1 MNKSELLQF
10 IENSADECV
19 ALQKLLT
26 SHKALAPE
34 NGGDGEWDK
43 CAALEQFL
51 RDHGITNLE
60 RFDAPDPRALHGRRP
75 NLIATIPGKNQPVAA
90 GSFGLANDSGA
101 SLACDNSGSSAAGS
115 SGLANNSGAS
125 SASGTSSDSGAV
137 WAIAHMDVVPVGNLA
152 DWQSDPWTVVEK
164 DGKLFG
170 RGVEDNQQGLCS
182 AFAAAWAFVANGVQP
197 ERTIK
202 LLFAADEEVG
212 SKYGMIWLL
221 QNHAELFGKNDF
233 FVIPDGGDPLGQTI
247 EIAEKNVLWIQFT
260 VSGKQC
266 HGSRPDEGLNACLAA
281 NRLSVALY
289 EGLHKKFDARDDLFE
304 PATCTFEPTKRDANV
319 AGVNI
324 IPGSDVFCFDCRVLP
339 RYKNEEVLEEIK
351 KIVAEEEKFSGVKVS
366 FELLQNAE
374 SKATDKNAPVVQTLS
389 SAIKEA
395 HGIEAKTIGIGGGT
409 VAAELRNLGYDCVV
423 WSSLDETAHMP
434 NEYCVISN
442 MTRDAKTLALLFA
455 AG

>member
-1 MNKSELLQF
+1 MNKSDLLQF
-10 IENSADECV
+10 IEKSADECV

-34 NGGDGEWDK
+34 NSGDGEWEK
-43 CAALEQFL
+43 CAALEEFL
-51 RDHGITNLE
+51 RAHGITNLE
-60 RFDAPDPRALHGRRP
+60 RFDAPDSRALHGRRP
-75 NLIATIPGKNQPVAA
+75 NLIATIPGKKKPVAA
-90 GSFGLANDSGA
+90 GSLGLANDSAA
-101 SLACDNSGSSAAGS
+101 SLACDS
-115 SGLANNSGAS
+115 SGAS
-125 SASGTSSDSGAV
+125 GAIWV
-137 WAIAHMDVVPVGNLA
+137 IAHMDVVPVGNLA
-152 DWQSDPWTVVEK
+152 DWQSDPWTVVQK

-182 AFAAAWAFVANGVQP
+182 AFAAAWAFVANKVQP

-221 QNHAELFGKNDF
+221 KNHPELFNKNDF

-247 EIAEKNVLWIQFT
+247 EVAEKNVLWVQFT

-289 EGLHKKFDARDDLFE
+289 EGLHKKFDARDELFE

-339 RYKNEEVLEEIK
+339 RYKNEEILEEIK
-351 KIVAEEEKFSGVKVS
+351 KIVAKEEEVSGAKVS
-366 FELLQNAE
+366 FQLLQNAQ
-374 SKATDKNAPVVQTLS
+374 SKATDKNAPVVKALA

-442 MTRDAKTLALLFA
+442 MTRDAKTLALMF
-455 AG
+455 GIE

>member
-34 NGGDGEWDK
+34 NSGDGEWDK

-51 RDHGITNLE
+51 RGHGITNLE
-60 RFDAPDPRALHGRRP
+60 RFDAPDSRALHGRRP
-75 NLIATIPGKNQPVAA
+75 NLIATIPGKKQPVAA
-90 GSFGLANDSGA
+90 STD
-101 SLACDNSGSSAAGS
+101 
-115 SGLANNSGAS
+115 SGAS

-137 WAIAHMDVVPVGNLA
+137 WVIAHMDVVPVGNPA
-152 DWQSDPWTVVEK
+152 DWKTDPWTVVQK

-182 AFAAAWAFVANGVQP
+182 AFAAAWAFVANKVQP

-221 QNHAELFGKNDF
+221 QNHPELFGKNDF

-289 EGLHKKFDARDDLFE
+289 EGLHKKFDAKDDLFE

-351 KIVAEEEKFSGVKVS
+351 KIVAKEEKFSGVKVS
-366 FELLQNAE
+366 IELLQNAE
-374 SKATDKNAPVVQTLS
+374 SKATDKNAPVVKALS

-442 MTRDAKTLALLFA
+442 MTRDAKTLALLFGA
-455 AG
+455 PQP

>member
-1 MNKSELLQF
+1 MNKSDLLQF

-34 NGGDGEWDK
+34 NGGDGELEK
-43 CAALEQFL
+43 CAALEEFL
-51 RDHGITNLE
+51 RAHGITNLE
-60 RFDAPDPRALHGRRP
+60 RFDAPDSRALHGRRP

-90 GSFGLANDSGA
+90 GSFGLE
-101 SLACDNSGSSAAGS
+101 
-115 SGLANNSGAS
+115 NNSGAS
-125 SASGTSSDSGAV
+125 TDSSASSDNSGSIWV
-137 WAIAHMDVVPVGNLA
+137 IAHMDVVPVGNLA
-152 DWQSDPWTVVEK
+152 DWKTDPWTVVEK

-182 AFAAAWAFVANGVQP
+182 AFAAAWAFVKNGVQP

-221 QNHAELFGKNDF
+221 KNHPELFNKNDF

-247 EIAEKNVLWIQFT
+247 EVAEKNVLWVQFT

-339 RYKNEEVLEEIK
+339 RYKNEEILEEIK
-351 KIVAEEEKFSGVKVS
+351 K
-366 FELLQNAE
+366 NAQ
-374 SKATDKNAPVVQTLS
+374 SKATDKNAPVVKALA

-442 MTRDAKTLALLFA
+442 ITRDAKTLALMF
-455 AG
+455 GIE

>member
-1 MNKSELLQF
+1 MNKSDLLQF

-34 NGGDGEWDK
+34 NGGDGEWEK
-43 CAALEQFL
+43 CAALEEFL
-51 RDHGITNLE
+51 RAHGITNLE
-60 RFDAPDPRALHGRRP
+60 RFDAPDSRALHGRRP
-75 NLIATIPGKNQPVAA
+75 NLIATIPGKKKPVA
-90 GSFGLANDSGA
+90 GA
-101 SLACDNSGSSAAGS
+101 STDSSASSDNSGAIW
-115 SGLANNSGAS
+115 
-125 SASGTSSDSGAV
+125 V
-137 WAIAHMDVVPVGNLA
+137 IAHMDVVPVGNLA
-152 DWQSDPWTVVEK
+152 DWKTDPWTVVQK

-182 AFAAAWAFVANGVQP
+182 AFAAVWAFVANKVQP

-221 QNHAELFGKNDF
+221 QNHPELFNKNDF

-247 EIAEKNVLWIQFT
+247 EVAEKNVLWVQFT

-289 EGLHKKFDARDDLFE
+289 EGLHKKFDVKDDLFE

-339 RYKNEEVLEEIK
+339 RYKNEEILEEIK
-351 KIVAEEEKFSGVKVS
+351 KIVAKEEEVSGAKVS
-366 FELLQNAE
+366 FELLQNAQ
-374 SKATDKNAPVVQTLS
+374 SKATDKNAPVVKALA

-442 MTRDAKTLALLFA
+442 MTRDAKTLALMFA

>member
-1 MNKSELLQF
+1 MNKSDLLQF

-34 NGGDGEWDK
+34 NGGDGEWEK
-43 CAALEQFL
+43 CAALEEFL
-51 RDHGITNLE
+51 RAHGITNLE
-60 RFDAPDPRALHGRRP
+60 RFDAPDSRALHGRRP
-75 NLIATIPGKNQPVAA
+75 NLIATIPGKKQPVAA
-90 GSFGLANDSGA
+90 GSLGLANDSGT
-101 SLACDNSGSSAAGS
+101 SLACDS
-115 SGLANNSGAS
+115 SGAS
-125 SASGTSSDSGAV
+125 AAASSSLANDSGAIWV
-137 WAIAHMDVVPVGNLA
+137 IAHMDVVPVGNLA
-152 DWQSDPWTVVEK
+152 DWKTDPWTVVQK

-182 AFAAAWAFVANGVQP
+182 AFAAAWAFVANKVQP

-221 QNHAELFGKNDF
+221 KKHPELFSKNDF

-247 EIAEKNVLWIQFT
+247 EVAEKNVLWVQFT
-260 VSGKQC
+260 VRGKQC

-289 EGLHKKFDARDDLFE
+289 EGLHKKFDAKDDLFE
-304 PATCTFEPTKRDANV
+304 PNTCTFEPTKRDANV

-339 RYKNEEVLEEIK
+339 RYKNEEILEEIK
-351 KIVAEEEKFSGVKVS
+351 KIVAKEEEVSGVKVS
-366 FELLQNAE
+366 FELLQNAQ
-374 SKATDKNAPVVQTLS
+374 SKATDKNAPVVQALS

-442 MTRDAKTLALLFA
+442 MTRDAKTLALLF
-455 AG
+455 GIE

>member
-1 MNKSELLQF
+1 MNKSDLLQF

-34 NGGDGEWDK
+34 NGGDGEWEK
-43 CAALEQFL
+43 CAALEEFL
-51 RDHGITNLE
+51 RAHGITNLE
-60 RFDAPDPRALHGRRP
+60 RFDAPDSRALHGRRP
-75 NLIATIPGKNQPVAA
+75 NLIATIPGKKQPVAA
-90 GSFGLANDSGA
+90 GSL
-101 SLACDNSGSSAAGS
+101 
-115 SGLANNSGAS
+115 GLANNQSSGAIW
-125 SASGTSSDSGAV
+125 V
-137 WAIAHMDVVPVGNLA
+137 IAHMDVVPVGNLA
-152 DWQSDPWTVVEK
+152 DWKTDPWTVVQK

-182 AFAAAWAFVANGVQP
+182 AFAAVWAFVANNVQP

-221 QNHAELFGKNDF
+221 KNHPELFNKNDF

-247 EIAEKNVLWIQFT
+247 EVAEKNVLWIQFT

-339 RYKNEEVLEEIK
+339 RYKNEEILEEIK
-351 KIVAEEEKFSGVKVS
+351 KIVAQEEKVSGVKVS
-366 FELLQNAE
+366 FELLQNAQ
-374 SKATDKNAPVVQTLS
+374 SKATDKNAPVVKALA

-442 MTRDAKTLALLFA
+442 ITRDAKTLALLF
-455 AG
+455 GIE

>member
-1 MNKSELLQF
+1 MNKSDLLQF
-10 IENSADECV
+10 IEKSADECV

-34 NGGDGEWDK
+34 NGGDGEWEK
-43 CAALEQFL
+43 CAALEEFL
-51 RDHGITNLE
+51 RAHGITNLE
-60 RFDAPDPRALHGRRP
+60 RFDAPDSRALHGRRP
-75 NLIATIPGKNQPVAA
+75 NLIATIPGKKKPVAA
-90 GSFGLANDSGA
+90 GSFGLE
-101 SLACDNSGSSAAGS
+101 
-115 SGLANNSGAS
+115 NNSGAS
-125 SASGTSSDSGAV
+125 TDSSASSDNSGAIWV
-137 WAIAHMDVVPVGNLA
+137 IAHMDVVPVGNMA
-152 DWQSDPWTVVEK
+152 DWKTDPWAVVQK

-182 AFAAAWAFVANGVQP
+182 AFAAAWAFVANKVQP

-221 QNHAELFGKNDF
+221 QNHPELFNKNDF

-247 EIAEKNVLWIQFT
+247 EVAEKNVLWVQFT
-260 VSGKQC
+260 VRGKQC

-289 EGLHKKFDARDDLFE
+289 EGLHKKFDAKDDLFE

-339 RYKNEEVLEEIK
+339 RYKNEEILEEIK
-351 KIVAEEEKFSGVKVS
+351 KIVAKEEEVSGAKVS
-366 FELLQNAE
+366 FQLLQNAQ
-374 SKATDKNAPVVQTLS
+374 SKATDKNAPVVKALA

-395 HGIEAKTIGIGGGT
+395 HGLEAKTIGIGGGT

-442 MTRDAKTLALLFA
+442 ITRDAKTLALMF
-455 AG
+455 GIE

>member
-1 MNKSELLQF
+1 MNKSDLLQF
-10 IENSADECV
+10 IEKSADECV

-34 NGGDGEWDK
+34 NSGDGEWEK
-43 CAALEQFL
+43 CAALEEFL
-51 RDHGITNLE
+51 RAHGITNLE
-60 RFDAPDPRALHGRRP
+60 RFDAPDSRALHGRRP
-75 NLIATIPGKNQPVAA
+75 NLIATIPGKKQPVAA
-90 GSFGLANDSGA
+90 GSLGLANDSGA
-101 SLACDNSGSSAAGS
+101 I
-115 SGLANNSGAS
+115 
-125 SASGTSSDSGAV
+125 

-152 DWQSDPWTVVEK
+152 DWKTDPWTVVQK

-182 AFAAAWAFVANGVQP
+182 AFAAAWAFVANKVQP

-221 QNHAELFGKNDF
+221 KNHPELFSKNDF

-247 EIAEKNVLWIQFT
+247 EVAEKNVLWIQFT

-324 IPGSDVFCFDCRVLP
+324 IPGSDVFCFDCRILP
-339 RYKNEEVLEEIK
+339 RYKNEEILEEIK
-351 KIVAEEEKFSGVKVS
+351 KIVAAEEKFSGVKVS
-366 FELLQNAE
+366 FDILQNAQ
-374 SKATDKNAPVVQTLS
+374 SKATDKNAPVVKALA

-455 AG
+455 EPQL

>member
-43 CAALEQFL
+43 RAALEEFL
-51 RDHGITNLE
+51 RAHGITNLE
-60 RFDAPDPRALHGRRP
+60 RFDAPDPRAKNGVRP
-75 NLIATIPGKNQPVAA
+75 NLIATIPGKNQQ
-90 GSFGLANDSGA
+90 S
-101 SLACDNSGSSAAGS
+101 
-115 SGLANNSGAS
+115 
-125 SASGTSSDSGAV
+125 AV

-152 DWQSDPWTVVEK
+152 DWKTDPWTVVQK

-182 AFAAAWAFVANGVQP
+182 AFAAAWAFVKNGVQP

-221 QNHAELFGKNDF
+221 QNHPELFNKNDF

-247 EIAEKNVLWIQFT
+247 EVAEKNVLWIQFT

-289 EGLHKKFDARDDLFE
+289 EGLHKKFDAKDDLFE
-304 PATCTFEPTKRDANV
+304 PNTCTFEPTKRDANV

-339 RYKNEEVLEEIK
+339 RYKNEEILEEIK
-351 KIVAEEEKFSGVKVS
+351 KIVAKEEEVSGVKVS
-366 FELLQNAE
+366 FELLQNAQ
-374 SKATDKNAPVVQTLS
+374 SKATDKNAPVVKALA

-395 HGIEAKTIGIGGGT
+395 QGLEAKTIGIGGGT

-442 MTRDAKTLALLFA
+442 MTRDAKTLALLF
-455 AG
+455 GIE

>member
-1 MNKSELLQF
+1 MNKNDLLQF
-10 IENSADECV
+10 IESSADECV

-34 NGGDGEWDK
+34 NSGDGEWEK
-43 CAALEQFL
+43 CARLEEFL
-51 RDHGITNLE
+51 RAHGITNLE
-60 RFDAPDPRALHGRRP
+60 RFDAPDSRALHGRRP
-75 NLIATIPGKNQPVAA
+75 NLIATIPGKKKPVAA
-90 GSFGLANDSGA
+90 GSLGLANDSGA
-101 SLACDNSGSSAAGS
+101 SLACDSSGPSAAAS
-115 SGLANNSGAS
+115 SSLANNQSSGAIW
-125 SASGTSSDSGAV
+125 V
-137 WAIAHMDVVPVGNLA
+137 IAHMDVVPVGNLA
-152 DWQSDPWTVVEK
+152 DWKTDPWTVVQK

-182 AFAAAWAFVANGVQP
+182 AFAAAWAFVANKVQP
-197 ERTIK
+197 KRTIK

-221 QNHAELFGKNDF
+221 QNHSELFNKNDF

-247 EIAEKNVLWIQFT
+247 EVAEKNVLWVQFA
-260 VSGKQC
+260 VRGKQT
-266 HGSRPDEGLNACLAA
+266 HGSRPDQGLNACLAA

-324 IPGSDVFCFDCRVLP
+324 IPGSDIFCFDCRVLP
-339 RYKNEEVLEEIK
+339 RYKNEEVLVEIK
-351 KIVAEEEKFSGVKVS
+351 KIVAEEEEVSGAKVS
-366 FELLQNAE
+366 FQLLQNAQ
-374 SKATDKNAPVVQTLS
+374 SKATDKNAPVVQALT

-395 HGIEAKTIGIGGGT
+395 HGIKAKTIGIGGGT

-442 MTRDAKTLALLFA
+442 MTRDAKTLALMF
-455 AG
+455 GIE

>member
-1 MNKSELLQF
+1 MPNICYEYIIVPMNKSELLQF
-10 IENSADECV
+10 IENSADVCV

-34 NGGDGEWDK
+34 NGGDGEWEK

-60 RFDAPDPRALHGRRP
+60 RFDAPDPRAKNGVRP
-75 NLIATIPGKNQPVAA
+75 NLIATIPGRA
-90 GSFGLANDSGA
+90 D
-101 SLACDNSGSSAAGS
+101 SSAAS
-115 SGLANNSGAS
+115 TDSDAS
-125 SASGTSSDSGAV
+125 SASGAV

-152 DWQSDPWTVVEK
+152 DWKTDPWTVVEK

-182 AFAAAWAFVANGVQP
+182 AFAAAWAFVKNGVQP

-221 QNHAELFGKNDF
+221 QNHPELFNKNDF

-289 EGLHKKFDARDDLFE
+289 ELLHKKFDAKDDLFE
-304 PATCTFEPTKRDANV
+304 PNTCTFEPTKRDANV

-366 FELLQNAE
+366 FDLLQNAQ
-374 SKATDKNAPVVQTLS
+374 SKATDKNAPVVKALS

-442 MTRDAKTLALLFA
+442 MTRDAKTLALLF
-455 AG
+455 GIE

>member
-1 MNKSELLQF
+1 MNKSDLLQF

-34 NGGDGEWDK
+34 NGGDGEWEK
-43 CAALEQFL
+43 CARLEEFL
-51 RDHGITNLE
+51 RAHGITNLE
-60 RFDAPDPRALHGRRP
+60 RFDAPDSRALHGRRP
-75 NLIATIPGKNQPVAA
+75 NLIATIPGKKKPVAA
-90 GSFGLANDSGA
+90 GSLGLANDSGA
-101 SLACDNSGSSAAGS
+101 IW
-115 SGLANNSGAS
+115 
-125 SASGTSSDSGAV
+125 V
-137 WAIAHMDVVPVGNLA
+137 IAHMDVVPVGNLA
-152 DWQSDPWTVVEK
+152 DWKTDPWTVVQK

-182 AFAAAWAFVANGVQP
+182 AFAAAWAFVANKVQP

-221 QNHAELFGKNDF
+221 KNHPELFNKNDF

-247 EIAEKNVLWIQFT
+247 EVAEKNVLWVQFT

-289 EGLHKKFDARDDLFE
+289 EGLHKKFDAMDDLFE

-339 RYKNEEVLEEIK
+339 RYKNEEILEEIK
-351 KIVAEEEKFSGVKVS
+351 KIVAKEEEVSGAKVS
-366 FELLQNAE
+366 FLLLQNAQ
-374 SKATDKNAPVVQTLS
+374 SKATDKNAPVVKALA

-395 HGIEAKTIGIGGGT
+395 QGLEAKTIGIGGGT

-442 MTRDAKTLALLFA
+442 MTRDAKTLALLF
-455 AG
+455 GIE

>member
-1 MNKSELLQF
+1 MNKSDLLQF
-10 IENSADECV
+10 IEKSADECV

-34 NGGDGEWDK
+34 NGGDGEWEK
-43 CAALEQFL
+43 CAALEEFL
-51 RDHGITNLE
+51 RAHGITNLE
-60 RFDAPDPRALHGRRP
+60 RFDAPDSRALHGRRP
-75 NLIATIPGKNQPVAA
+75 NLIATIPGKKKPVAA
-90 GSFGLANDSGA
+90 GSLGLANDSGA
-101 SLACDNSGSSAAGS
+101 STD
-115 SGLANNSGAS
+115 S
-125 SASGTSSDSGAV
+125 SASSDNFGAIWV
-137 WAIAHMDVVPVGNLA
+137 IAHMDVVPVGNLA
-152 DWQSDPWTVVEK
+152 DWKTDPWTVVQK

-182 AFAAAWAFVANGVQP
+182 AFAAVWAFVANKVQP

-221 QNHAELFGKNDF
+221 QNHPELFNKNDF

-247 EIAEKNVLWIQFT
+247 EVAEKNVLWVQFT

-351 KIVAEEEKFSGVKVS
+351 KIVAKEEEVSGVKVS
-366 FELLQNAE
+366 FDLLQNAQ
-374 SKATDKNAPVVQTLS
+374 SKATDKNAPVVKALA

-395 HGIEAKTIGIGGGT
+395 QGLEAKTIGIGGGT

-455 AG
+455 AS

>member
-1 MNKSELLQF
+1 MNKSDLLQF

-34 NGGDGEWDK
+34 NGGDGEWEK
-43 CAALEQFL
+43 CAALEEFL
-51 RDHGITNLE
+51 RAHGITNLE
-60 RFDAPDPRALHGRRP
+60 RFDAPDSRALHGRRP
-75 NLIATIPGKNQPVAA
+75 NLIATIPGKKKPVAA
-90 GSFGLANDSGA
+90 GSLGLANDSGA
-101 SLACDNSGSSAAGS
+101 IW
-115 SGLANNSGAS
+115 
-125 SASGTSSDSGAV
+125 V
-137 WAIAHMDVVPVGNLA
+137 IAHMDVVPVGNLA
-152 DWQSDPWTVVEK
+152 DWKTDPWTVVEK

-182 AFAAAWAFVANGVQP
+182 AFAAAWAFVANKVQP

-221 QNHAELFGKNDF
+221 QNHPELFNKNDF
-233 FVIPDGGDPLGQTI
+233 FVIPDGGDPLGKTI
-247 EIAEKNVLWIQFT
+247 EVAEKNVLWVQFT

-289 EGLHKKFDARDDLFE
+289 EGLHKKFDAMDDLFE

-339 RYKNEEVLEEIK
+339 RYKNEEILEEIK
-351 KIVAEEEKFSGVKVS
+351 KIVAKEEEVSGAKVS
-366 FELLQNAE
+366 FELLQNAQ
-374 SKATDKNAPVVQTLS
+374 SKATDKNAPVVKALA

-395 HGIEAKTIGIGGGT
+395 QGLEAKTIGIGGGT

-442 MTRDAKTLALLFA
+442 MTRDAKTLALLF
-455 AG
+455 GIE

>member
-1 MNKSELLQF
+1 MNKSDLLQF
-10 IENSADECV
+10 IEKSADECV

-34 NGGDGEWDK
+34 NGGDGEWEK
-43 CAALEQFL
+43 CAALEEFL
-51 RDHGITNLE
+51 RAHGITNLE
-60 RFDAPDPRALHGRRP
+60 RFDAPDSRALHGRRP
-75 NLIATIPGKNQPVAA
+75 NLIATIPG
-90 GSFGLANDSGA
+90 LAND
-101 SLACDNSGSSAAGS
+101 
-115 SGLANNSGAS
+115 
-125 SASGTSSDSGAV
+125 GAV

-152 DWQSDPWTVVEK
+152 DWKTDPWTVVEK

-221 QNHAELFGKNDF
+221 QNHPELFNKNDF

-247 EIAEKNVLWIQFT
+247 EIAEKNVLWVQFT
-260 VSGKQC
+260 VRGKQC

-289 EGLHKKFDARDDLFE
+289 EGLHKKFDAKDDLFE
-304 PATCTFEPTKRDANV
+304 PNTCTFEPTKRDANV

-351 KIVAEEEKFSGVKVS
+351 KIVAQEEKVSGVKVS
-366 FELLQNAE
+366 FQLLQNAQ
-374 SKATDKNAPVVQTLS
+374 SKATDKNAPVVKALS

-442 MTRDAKTLALLFA
+442 MTRDAKTLALLFLSPQS
-455 AG
+455 

>member
-1 MNKSELLQF
+1 MNKSDLLQF
-10 IENSADECV
+10 IEKSADECV

-34 NGGDGEWDK
+34 NGGDGEWEK
-43 CAALEQFL
+43 CSGLEEFL
-51 RDHGITNLE
+51 RAHGITNLE
-60 RFDAPDPRALHGRRP
+60 RFDAPDSRALHGRRP
-75 NLIATIPGKNQPVAA
+75 NLIATIPGKKKPVAA
-90 GSFGLANDSGA
+90 GSFGLE
-101 SLACDNSGSSAAGS
+101 
-115 SGLANNSGAS
+115 NNSGAS
-125 SASGTSSDSGAV
+125 ADSSASSDNSGAIWV
-137 WAIAHMDVVPVGNLA
+137 IAHMDVVPVGNLA
-152 DWQSDPWTVVEK
+152 DWKTDPWTVVEK

-182 AFAAAWAFVANGVQP
+182 AFAAVWAFVANKVQP

-202 LLFAADEEVG
+202 LLFATDEEVG

-221 QNHAELFGKNDF
+221 KKHPELFNKNDF

-247 EIAEKNVLWIQFT
+247 EVAEKNVLWIQFT

-289 EGLHKKFDARDDLFE
+289 EGLHKKFDAKEDLFE
-304 PATCTFEPTKRDANV
+304 PNTCTFEPTKRDANV

-351 KIVAEEEKFSGVKVS
+351 KIVAQEEKFSGVKVS
-366 FELLQNAE
+366 FDLLQNAQ
-374 SKATDKNAPVVQTLS
+374 SKATDKNAPVVKALA

-395 HGIEAKTIGIGGGT
+395 HGLEAKTIGIGGGT

-442 MTRDAKTLALLFA
+442 MTRDAKTLALLFLSPQS
-455 AG
+455 

>member
-1 MNKSELLQF
+1 MNKSDLLQF
-10 IENSADECV
+10 IEKSADECV

-34 NGGDGEWDK
+34 NGGDGEWEK
-43 CAALEQFL
+43 CSGLEEFL
-51 RDHGITNLE
+51 RAHGITNLE
-60 RFDAPDPRALHGRRP
+60 RFDAPDSRALHGRRP
-75 NLIATIPGKNQPVAA
+75 NLIATIPGKKKPVAA
-90 GSFGLANDSGA
+90 GSFGLE
-101 SLACDNSGSSAAGS
+101 
-115 SGLANNSGAS
+115 NNSGAS
-125 SASGTSSDSGAV
+125 ADSSASSDNSGAIWV
-137 WAIAHMDVVPVGNLA
+137 IAHMDVVPVGNLA
-152 DWQSDPWTVVEK
+152 DWKTDPWTVVQK

-182 AFAAAWAFVANGVQP
+182 AFAAAWAFVANKVQP

-221 QNHAELFGKNDF
+221 QNHPELFNKNDF

-247 EIAEKNVLWIQFT
+247 EVAEKNVLWVQFT

-339 RYKNEEVLEEIK
+339 RYKNEEILEEIK
-351 KIVAEEEKFSGVKVS
+351 KIVAKEEEVSGAKVS
-366 FELLQNAE
+366 FQLLQNAQ
-374 SKATDKNAPVVQTLS
+374 SKATDKNAPVVKALA

-442 MTRDAKTLALLFA
+442 MTRDAKTLALLF
-455 AG
+455 GIE

>member
-1 MNKSELLQF
+1 MNKSDLLQF
-10 IENSADECV
+10 IEKSADECV

-34 NGGDGEWDK
+34 NGGDGEWEK
-43 CAALEQFL
+43 CSGLEEFL
-51 RDHGITNLE
+51 RAHGITNLE
-60 RFDAPDPRALHGRRP
+60 RFDAPDSRALHGRRP
-75 NLIATIPGKNQPVAA
+75 NLIATIPGKKKPVAA
-90 GSFGLANDSGA
+90 GSFGLE
-101 SLACDNSGSSAAGS
+101 
-115 SGLANNSGAS
+115 NNSGAS
-125 SASGTSSDSGAV
+125 ADSSASSDNSGAIWV
-137 WAIAHMDVVPVGNLA
+137 IAHMDVVPVGNLA
-152 DWQSDPWTVVEK
+152 DWKTDPWTVVEK

-182 AFAAAWAFVANGVQP
+182 AFAAVWAFVANKVQP

-202 LLFAADEEVG
+202 LLFATDEEVG

-221 QNHAELFGKNDF
+221 KKHPELFNKNDF

-247 EIAEKNVLWIQFT
+247 EVAEKNVLWIQFT

-289 EGLHKKFDARDDLFE
+289 EGLHKKFDAKEDLFE
-304 PATCTFEPTKRDANV
+304 PNTCTFEPTKRDANV

-339 RYKNEEVLEEIK
+339 RYKNEEILEEIK
-351 KIVAEEEKFSGVKVS
+351 KIVAKEEEVSGVKVS
-366 FELLQNAE
+366 FELLQNAQ
-374 SKATDKNAPVVQTLS
+374 SKATDKNAPVVKALS

-442 MTRDAKTLALLFA
+442 ITRDAKTLALLF
-455 AG
+455 GIE

>member
-1 MNKSELLQF
+1 MNKSDLLQF

-34 NGGDGEWDK
+34 NGGDGEWEK
-43 CAALEQFL
+43 CAALEEFL
-51 RDHGITNLE
+51 RAHGITNLE
-60 RFDAPDPRALHGRRP
+60 RFDAPDSRALHGRRP
-75 NLIATIPGKNQPVAA
+75 NLIATIPGKKQPVTA
-90 GSFGLANDSGA
+90 GSL
-101 SLACDNSGSSAAGS
+101 
-115 SGLANNSGAS
+115 GLANNQSSGAIW
-125 SASGTSSDSGAV
+125 V
-137 WAIAHMDVVPVGNLA
+137 IAHMDVVPVGNLA
-152 DWQSDPWTVVEK
+152 DWKTDPWTVVQK

-182 AFAAAWAFVANGVQP
+182 AFAAVWVFVANKVQP

-202 LLFAADEEVG
+202 LLFATDEEVG

-221 QNHAELFGKNDF
+221 QNHPELFNKNDF

-247 EIAEKNVLWIQFT
+247 EVAEKNVLWVQFT

-339 RYKNEEVLEEIK
+339 RYKNEEILEEIK
-351 KIVAEEEKFSGVKVS
+351 KIVAKEEEVSGAKVS
-366 FELLQNAE
+366 FQLLQNAQ
-374 SKATDKNAPVVQTLS
+374 SKATDKNAPVVKALA

-455 AG
+455 APQL

>member
-1 MNKSELLQF
+1 MNKSDLLKF

-34 NGGDGEWDK
+34 NGGDGEWEK
-43 CAALEQFL
+43 RAALEEFL
-51 RDHGITNLE
+51 RAHGITNLE
-60 RFDAPDPRALHGRRP
+60 RFDAPDSRALHGRRP
-75 NLIATIPGKNQPVAA
+75 NLIATIPGKKKPVAA
-90 GSFGLANDSGA
+90 GSLGLE
-101 SLACDNSGSSAAGS
+101 
-115 SGLANNSGAS
+115 NNSGAS
-125 SASGTSSDSGAV
+125 TDSSASSDNSGAIWV
-137 WAIAHMDVVPVGNLA
+137 IAHMDVVPVGNLA
-152 DWQSDPWTVVEK
+152 DWKTDPWTVVEK

-182 AFAAAWAFVANGVQP
+182 AFAAVWAFVANKVQP

-221 QNHAELFGKNDF
+221 QNHPELFNKNDF

-247 EIAEKNVLWIQFT
+247 EVAEKNVLWVQFT

-339 RYKNEEVLEEIK
+339 RYKNEEILEEIK
-351 KIVAEEEKFSGVKVS
+351 KIVAKEEEVSGAKVS
-366 FELLQNAE
+366 FQLLQNAQ
-374 SKATDKNAPVVQTLS
+374 SKATDKNAPVVQALS

-395 HGIEAKTIGIGGGT
+395 HGLEAKTIGIGGGT

-442 MTRDAKTLALLFA
+442 MTRDAKTLALMF
-455 AG
+455 GIE

>member
-1 MNKSELLQF
+1 MRSPRFFGKITPMNKSELLQF

-51 RDHGITNLE
+51 RAHGITNLE
-60 RFDAPDPRALHGRRP
+60 RFDAPDSRALHGRRP
-75 NLIATIPGKNQPVAA
+75 NLIATIPGKKQPVAA
-90 GSFGLANDSGA
+90 GSSSLAN
-101 SLACDNSGSSAAGS
+101 NPAAGS
-115 SGLANNSGAS
+115 SGLAN
-125 SASGTSSDSGAV
+125 DGAV

-152 DWQSDPWTVVEK
+152 DWQSDPWTVVQK

-182 AFAAAWAFVANGVQP
+182 AFAAAWAFVKNGVQP

-221 QNHAELFGKNDF
+221 QNHLELFNKNDF

-289 EGLHKKFDARDDLFE
+289 EGLHKKFDAKDDLFE
-304 PATCTFEPTKRDANV
+304 PNTCTFEPTKRDANV

-339 RYKNEEVLEEIK
+339 RYKNEEVLKEIK
-351 KIVAEEEKFSGVKVS
+351 KIVAKEEEVSGAKVS
-366 FELLQNAE
+366 FQLLQNAQ
-374 SKATDKNAPVVQTLS
+374 SKATDKNAPVVKALS

-442 MTRDAKTLALLFA
+442 MTRDAKTLALLFGA
-455 AG
+455 PQS

>member
-1 MNKSELLQF
+1 MNKSDLLQF
-10 IENSADECV
+10 IEKSADECV

-34 NGGDGEWDK
+34 NGGDGEWEK
-43 CAALEQFL
+43 CAALEEFL
-51 RDHGITNLE
+51 RAHGITNLE
-60 RFDAPDPRALHGRRP
+60 RFDAPDSRALHGRRP
-75 NLIATIPGKNQPVAA
+75 NLIATIPGKKKPVAA
-90 GSFGLANDSGA
+90 GSFGLE
-101 SLACDNSGSSAAGS
+101 
-115 SGLANNSGAS
+115 NNSGAS
-125 SASGTSSDSGAV
+125 ADSSASSDNSGAIWV
-137 WAIAHMDVVPVGNLA
+137 IAHMDVVPVGNLA
-152 DWQSDPWTVVEK
+152 DWKTDPWTVVQK

-182 AFAAAWAFVANGVQP
+182 AFAAAWAFVANKVQP

-221 QNHAELFGKNDF
+221 KKRPELFNKNDF
-233 FVIPDGGDPLGQTI
+233 FVIPDGGDPLGKTI
-247 EIAEKNVLWIQFT
+247 EVAEKNVLWVQFT

-289 EGLHKKFDARDDLFE
+289 EGLHKKFDAKDDLFE

-339 RYKNEEVLEEIK
+339 RYKNEEILEEIK
-351 KIVAEEEKFSGVKVS
+351 KIVAKEEEVSGAKVS
-366 FELLQNAE
+366 FELLQNAQ
-374 SKATDKNAPVVQTLS
+374 SKATDKNAPVVKALA

-395 HGIEAKTIGIGGGT
+395 HGLEAKTIGIGGGT

-442 MTRDAKTLALLFA
+442 MTRDAKTLALMF
-455 AG
+455 GIE

>member
-1 MNKSELLQF
+1 MNKSDLLQF
-10 IENSADECV
+10 IEKSADECV

-34 NGGDGEWDK
+34 NGGDGEWEK
-43 CAALEQFL
+43 CAALEEFL
-51 RDHGITNLE
+51 RAHGITNLE
-60 RFDAPDPRALHGRRP
+60 RFDAPDSRALHGRRP
-75 NLIATIPGKNQPVAA
+75 NLIATIPGKKQPVAA
-90 GSFGLANDSGA
+90 GSLGLANDSGA
-101 SLACDNSGSSAAGS
+101 IW
-115 SGLANNSGAS
+115 
-125 SASGTSSDSGAV
+125 V
-137 WAIAHMDVVPVGNLA
+137 IAHMDVVPVGNLA
-152 DWQSDPWTVVEK
+152 DWKTDPWTVVQK

-182 AFAAAWAFVANGVQP
+182 AFAAAWAFVANKVQP

-221 QNHAELFGKNDF
+221 QNHPELFNKNDF

-247 EIAEKNVLWIQFT
+247 EIAEKNVLWVQFT

-304 PATCTFEPTKRDANV
+304 PNTCTFEPTKRDANV

-339 RYKNEEVLEEIK
+339 RYKNEEILEEIK
-351 KIVAEEEKFSGVKVS
+351 KIVAKEEEVSGVKVS
-366 FELLQNAE
+366 FELLQNAQ
-374 SKATDKNAPVVQTLS
+374 SKATDKNAPVVKALA

-395 HGIEAKTIGIGGGT
+395 QGLEAKTIGIGGGT

-442 MTRDAKTLALLFA
+442 ITRDAKTLALLF
-455 AG
+455 GIE

>member
-43 CAALEQFL
+43 CVALEQFL
-51 RDHGITNLE
+51 RGHGITNLE
-60 RFDAPDPRALHGRRP
+60 RFDAPDPRAKNGVRP
-75 NLIATIPGKNQPVAA
+75 NLIATIPG
-90 GSFGLANDSGA
+90 
-101 SLACDNSGSSAAGS
+101 
-115 SGLANNSGAS
+115 LANN
-125 SASGTSSDSGAV
+125 SGAV

-152 DWQSDPWTVVEK
+152 DWQTDPWTVVEK

-182 AFAAAWAFVANGVQP
+182 AFAAAWAFVANKVQP

-221 QNHAELFGKNDF
+221 QNHPELFNKNDF

-289 EGLHKKFDARDDLFE
+289 EGLHKKFDAKDDLFE

-351 KIVAEEEKFSGVKVS
+351 KIVAEEEKASGVKVS
-366 FELLQNAE
+366 FGLLQNAE
-374 SKATDKNAPVVQTLS
+374 SKATNKNAPVAQALS

-409 VAAELRNLGYDCVV
+409 VATELRNLGYDCVV

-442 MTRDAKTLALLFA
+442 MTRDAKTLALLFGA
-455 AG
+455 PQS

>member
-1 MNKSELLQF
+1 MNKSDLLQF
-10 IENSADECV
+10 IEKSADECV

-34 NGGDGEWDK
+34 NGGDGEWEK
-43 CAALEQFL
+43 CAALEEFL
-51 RDHGITNLE
+51 RAHGITNLE
-60 RFDAPDPRALHGRRP
+60 RFDAPDSRALHGRRP
-75 NLIATIPGKNQPVAA
+75 NLIATIPGKNQSVAA
-90 GSFGLANDSGA
+90 GSFGLANNPAA
-101 SLACDNSGSSAAGS
+101 SLACDSSGS
-115 SGLANNSGAS
+115 SGAS
-125 SASGTSSDSGAV
+125 SASGTSNNSGAIWV
-137 WAIAHMDVVPVGNLA
+137 IAHMDVVPVGNLA
-152 DWQSDPWTVVEK
+152 DWKTDPWTVVEK

-182 AFAAAWAFVANGVQP
+182 AFAAAWAFVANKVQP

-221 QNHAELFGKNDF
+221 KNHPELFNKNDF

-247 EIAEKNVLWIQFT
+247 EVDEKNVLWIQFT
-260 VSGKQC
+260 VNGKQC

-289 EGLHKKFDARDDLFE
+289 EGLHKKFDAKDDLFE
-304 PATCTFEPTKRDANV
+304 PGTCTFEPTKRDANV

-339 RYKNEEVLEEIK
+339 RYKNEEVLGEIK

-366 FELLQNAE
+366 FQLLQNAQ
-374 SKATDKNAPVVQTLS
+374 SKATDKNAPVVKALS

-395 HGIEAKTIGIGGGT
+395 HGLEAKTIGIGGGT

-442 MTRDAKTLALLFA
+442 ITRDAKTLALLFGA
-455 AG
+455 PQS

>member
-1 MNKSELLQF
+1 MNKSDLLQF

-34 NGGDGEWDK
+34 NGGDGEWEK
-43 CAALEQFL
+43 CAALEEFL
-51 RDHGITNLE
+51 RAHGITNLE
-60 RFDAPDPRALHGRRP
+60 RFDAPDSRALHGRRP
-75 NLIATIPGKNQPVAA
+75 NLIATIPGKKKPVAA
-90 GSFGLANDSGA
+90 GSLGLANDSGA
-101 SLACDNSGSSAAGS
+101 IW
-115 SGLANNSGAS
+115 
-125 SASGTSSDSGAV
+125 V
-137 WAIAHMDVVPVGNLA
+137 IAHMDVVPVGNLA
-152 DWQSDPWTVVEK
+152 DWKTDPWTVVQK

-182 AFAAAWAFVANGVQP
+182 AFAAGWAFVANKVQP

-221 QNHAELFGKNDF
+221 QNHPELFNKNDF

-247 EIAEKNVLWIQFT
+247 EVAEKNVLWVQFT

-339 RYKNEEVLEEIK
+339 RYKNEEILEEIK
-351 KIVAEEEKFSGVKVS
+351 KIVAKEEEVSGAKVS
-366 FELLQNAE
+366 FQLLQNAQ
-374 SKATDKNAPVVQTLS
+374 SKATDKNAPVVKALA

-395 HGIEAKTIGIGGGT
+395 HGLEAKTIGIGGGT

-442 MTRDAKTLALLFA
+442 MTRDAKTLALLF
-455 AG
+455 GIE

>member
-1 MNKSELLQF
+1 MNKSDLLQF

-34 NGGDGEWDK
+34 NGGDGEWEK
-43 CAALEQFL
+43 CAALEEFL
-51 RDHGITNLE
+51 RAHGITNLE
-60 RFDAPDPRALHGRRP
+60 RFDAPDSRALHGRRP
-75 NLIATIPGKNQPVAA
+75 NLIATIPGKKQPVAA
-90 GSFGLANDSGA
+90 A
-101 SLACDNSGSSAAGS
+101 SLACDSSGSSGAGS
-115 SGLANNSGAS
+115 LGLANNQGSGAIW
-125 SASGTSSDSGAV
+125 V
-137 WAIAHMDVVPVGNLA
+137 IAHMDVVPVGNLA
-152 DWQSDPWTVVEK
+152 DWKTDPWTVVEK

-182 AFAAAWAFVANGVQP
+182 AFAAAWAFIANGIQP

-221 QNHAELFGKNDF
+221 KNHPELFNKNDF

-247 EIAEKNVLWIQFT
+247 EVAEKNVLWVQFT

-289 EGLHKKFDARDDLFE
+289 EGLHKKFDAKDDLFE
-304 PATCTFEPTKRDANV
+304 PNTCTFEPTKRDANV

-351 KIVAEEEKFSGVKVS
+351 KIVAQEEKFSGVKVS
-366 FELLQNAE
+366 FELLQNAQ
-374 SKATDKNAPVVQTLS
+374 SKATDKNAPVVQALS

-442 MTRDAKTLALLFA
+442 MTRDAKTLALLF
-455 AG
+455 GIE

>member
-19 ALQKLLT
+19 ALQILLT

-34 NGGDGEWDK
+34 NGGDGEWEK
-43 CAALEQFL
+43 CAALEEFL

-75 NLIATIPGKNQPVAA
+75 NLIATIPGKKQPVAA
-90 GSFGLANDSGA
+90 GSLGLASNSAA
-101 SLACDNSGSSAAGS
+101 STDSGSS
-115 SGLANNSGAS
+115 
-125 SASGTSSDSGAV
+125 SASGAV

-152 DWQSDPWTVVEK
+152 DWQSDPWTVVQK

-221 QNHAELFGKNDF
+221 QNHPELFNKNDF

-247 EIAEKNVLWIQFT
+247 EVAEKNVLWIQFT
-260 VSGKQC
+260 VTGKQC

-324 IPGSDVFCFDCRVLP
+324 IPGSDVFCFYCRVLP
-339 RYKNEEVLEEIK
+339 RYKNEEVLKEIK
-351 KIVAEEEKFSGVKVS
+351 KIVAKEEEVSGAKVS
-366 FELLQNAE
+366 FQLLQNAQ
-374 SKATDKNAPVVQTLS
+374 SKATDKNAPVVQALC

-442 MTRDAKTLALLFA
+442 MTRDAKTLALLFGA
-455 AG
+455 PQS

>member
-10 IENSADECV
+10 IEKSVDECV

-34 NGGDGEWDK
+34 NGGDGEWEK
-43 CAALEQFL
+43 CAALEEFL
-51 RDHGITNLE
+51 RDHGIINLE

-90 GSFGLANDSGA
+90 GSFGLAN
-101 SLACDNSGSSAAGS
+101 
-115 SGLANNSGAS
+115 NSGAIW
-125 SASGTSSDSGAV
+125 V
-137 WAIAHMDVVPVGNLA
+137 IAHMDVVPVGNLA
-152 DWQSDPWTVVEK
+152 DWKTDPWTVVEK

-182 AFAAAWAFVANGVQP
+182 AFAAAWAFVKNGVQP

-221 QNHAELFGKNDF
+221 QKHPELFNKNDF

-247 EIAEKNVLWIQFT
+247 EVAEKNVLWVQFT

-281 NRLSVALY
+281 DRLSVALY
-289 EGLHKKFDARDDLFE
+289 EGLHKKFDAKDDLFE

-351 KIVAEEEKFSGVKVS
+351 KIVAKEEKVSGVKVS
-366 FELLQNAE
+366 FELLQNAQ
-374 SKATDKNAPVVQTLS
+374 SKATDKNAPVVKALS

-395 HGIEAKTIGIGGGT
+395 HGLEAKTIGIGGGT

-442 MTRDAKTLALLFA
+442 ITRDAKTLALLFGA
-455 AG
+455 PQS

>member
-1 MNKSELLQF
+1 MTKSQLLNF
-10 IENSADECV
+10 IRDNAEEYIE
-19 ALQKLLT
+19 LQKLLT

-34 NGGDGEWDK
+34 NGGDGEWEK
-43 CAALEQFL
+43 CAALEEFL
-51 RDHGITNLE
+51 RAHGITNLE
-60 RFDAPDPRALHGRRP
+60 RFDAPDDRALRGRRP
-75 NLIATIPGKNQPVAA
+75 NLIATIPGKSAA
-90 GSFGLANDSGA
+90 ASGA
-101 SLACDNSGSSAAGS
+101 DNAPKIW
-115 SGLANNSGAS
+115 
-125 SASGTSSDSGAV
+125 V
-137 WAIAHMDVVPVGNLA
+137 IAHLDVVPVGNLA
-152 DWQSDPWTVVEK
+152 DWQTDPWTVVQK
-164 DGKLFG
+164 DGKLYG

-182 AFAAAWAFVANGVQP
+182 AFAAAWAFVANKVQP
-197 ERTIK
+197 QRTIK

-212 SKYGMIWLL
+212 SKYGIIWLL
-221 QNHAELFGKNDF
+221 QNHAELFSKNDF

-289 EGLHKKFDARDDLFE
+289 EGLHKKFDAKDDLFE
-304 PATCTFEPTKRDANV
+304 PNTCTFEPTKRDANV

-351 KIVAEEEKFSGVKVS
+351 KIVAKEEEVSGVKVS
-366 FELLQNAE
+366 FELLQNAQ
-374 SKATDKNAPVVQTLS
+374 SKATDKNAPVVQALS